1 MVNQLESDVFL
12 YHHNQK
18 LQREAEASRLLKGV
32 EKKTPDSDIHS
43 RSKIAWLLKQLA
55 GQKGRRQ
62 EENRETAKSEQG
74 LNSG

>member
-1 MVNQLESDVFL
+1 MVNQWESDVFL

-43 RSKIAWLLKQLA
+43 RSKIAWLLKQLT
-55 GQKGRRQ
+55 GQKVRRQ
-62 EENRETAKSEQG
+62 EGNRESAKSEQG